1 MGRKTTWDLL
11 YRSGLSAAIGRRYAG
26 IGSIF
31 AFHRVVPEVSAHLN
45 GELYVSVQFL
55 EDWLAALHKAGV
67 EVISM
72 SDAVERVADPGRPSS
87 GPRFVVVT
95 FDDGYADN
103 LAYAL
108 PVLERYQAP
117 FTVYVTTALV
127 EGSGYLWWLGL
138 EHVLRRNEAVEV
150 PPMERRF
157 TAASIE
163 EKAHAIAQVER
174 WVWADVAQHA
184 PMLREV
190 FKRYGVSLSAVTKE
204 AGLSREQLRELGGH
218 PLATIGGHTTDHPDL
233 TSLSPLQAS
242 REMSDNKTFLENLCG
257 RPVDHFA
264 YPYGVGGAREAA
276 LAGKAGFKTAV
287 TNKQGCLF
295 PDHRD
300 HRLLLPRHLCLGS
313 RMWLSFA
320 HAQRHGARH
329 FIDSRGRGPVVAL

>member
-45 GELYVSVQFL
+45 GDLYVSVQFL
-55 EDWLAALHKAGV
+55 EDWLAALHKADV

-72 SDAVERVADPGRPSS
+72 SDAVERVEDPGRS
-87 GPRFVVVT
+87 GRRFVVVT

-103 LAYAL
+103 LVHAL

-127 EGSGYLWWLGL
+127 EGSGSLWWLGL
-138 EHVLRRNEAVEV
+138 ENMLRRNEAVEV

-163 EKAHAIAQVER
+163 EKACAIAQVAR
-174 WVWADVAQHA
+174 WVWADIAQRA
-184 PMLREV
+184 PMLLDV
-190 FKRYGVSLSAVTKE
+190 FKRYGVSLSAETKE
-204 AGLSREQLRELGGH
+204 AGLSREQLRELSGH

-242 REMSDNKTFLENLCG
+242 REMSDNKTFLENLCEC
-257 RPVDHFA
+257 PVDHFA
-264 YPYGVGGAREAA
+264 YPYGVGGAREAG

-300 HRLLLPRHLCLGS
+300 NRMLLPRHLCLGS

-329 FIDSRGRGPVVAL
+329 FIASRGGCPVVAL

>member
-31 AFHRVVPEVSAHLN
+31 AFHRVVPEVAAHLN

-55 EDWLAALHKAGV
+55 ADWLAALHKAGV
-67 EVISM
+67 ELISM
-72 SDAVERVADPGRPSS
+72 SDAVERIEDPGRHSS
-87 GPRFVVVT
+87 KRRFVVVT

-103 LAYAL
+103 LAHAL
-108 PVLERYQAP
+108 PVLERYEVP

-138 EHVLRRNEAVEV
+138 EHLLRMNEAVEV

-157 TAASIE
+157 AAASIE
-163 EKAHAIAQVER
+163 EKVRTIAQVER
-174 WVWADVAQHA
+174 WVWADLGPRAS
-184 PMLREV
+184 MLRDV
-190 FKRYGVSLSAVTKE
+190 FNQYGVSLSAVTRE
-204 AGLSREQLRELGGH
+204 AGLSREQLREFGDH
-218 PLATIGGHTTDHPDL
+218 PLATIGGHTAGHPDL
-233 TSLSPLQAS
+233 TSLSPSQAY

-257 RPVDHFA
+257 CPVDHFA
-264 YPYGVGGAREAA
+264 YPHGAGGAREAA
-276 LAGKAGFKTAV
+276 LVGKAGFKTAV

-295 PDHRD
+295 PQHRD
-300 HRLLLPRHLCLGS
+300 HLLGLPRHPCLGS

-329 FIDSRGRGPVVAL
+329 FIGSRGGCPVVAL

>member
-45 GELYVSVQFL
+45 GDLYVSVQFL
-55 EDWLAALHKAGV
+55 EDWLVALHKADV

-72 SDAVERVADPGRPSS
+72 SDAVERVEDPGRF
-87 GPRFVVVT
+87 GRRFVVVT

-103 LAYAL
+103 LAHAL

-127 EGSGYLWWLGL
+127 EGSGSLWWLGL
-138 EHVLRRNEAVEV
+138 ENMLRRNEEVEI

-163 EKAHAIAQVER
+163 EKAHVIAQVAR
-174 WVWADVAQHA
+174 WVWTDIAQRV
-184 PMLREV
+184 PMLPDV

-204 AGLSREQLRELGGH
+204 AGLSREQLRELSGH

-242 REMSDNKTFLENLCG
+242 REMSDNKTFLENLCEC
-257 RPVDHFA
+257 PVDHFA
-264 YPYGVGGAREAA
+264 YPYGVGGAREAG

-300 HRLLLPRHLCLGS
+300 NRLLLPRHLCLGS

-320 HAQRHGARH
+320 HAQRHGVRH
-329 FIDSRGRGPVVAL
+329 FIASRGGCPVVAL

>member
-45 GELYVSVQFL
+45 GDLYVSVQFL
-55 EDWLAALHKAGV
+55 EDWLAALHKADV

-72 SDAVERVADPGRPSS
+72 SDAIERVEDPG
-87 GPRFVVVT
+87 RFVVVT

-103 LAYAL
+103 LVYAL

-127 EGSGYLWWLGL
+127 EGSGSLWWLGL
-138 EHVLRRNEAVEV
+138 ENMLRQNEAVEV
-150 PPMERRF
+150 PPMESRF

-163 EKAHAIAQVER
+163 EKAHAIAQVAR
-174 WVWADVAQHA
+174 WVWADIAQRA
-184 PMLREV
+184 PMLRDV

-204 AGLSREQLRELGGH
+204 AGLSREQLRELSGH

-242 REMSDNKTFLENLCG
+242 REMSDNKTFLENLCEC
-257 RPVDHFA
+257 PVDHFA
-264 YPYGVGGAREAA
+264 YPYGVGGAREAG

-295 PDHRD
+295 PEHRD
-300 HRLLLPRHLCLGS
+300 NCLLLPRHLCLGS

-320 HAQRHGARH
+320 HAQRHGTRH
-329 FIDSRGRGPVVAL
+329 FIASRGGCPVVAL

>member
-55 EDWLAALHKAGV
+55 EDWLAALHKADV

-72 SDAVERVADPGRPSS
+72 SDAVERVEDPGRS
-87 GPRFVVVT
+87 GRRFVVVT

-103 LAYAL
+103 LAHAL
-108 PVLERYQAP
+108 PILERYQAP

-127 EGSGYLWWLGL
+127 EGSGFLWWLGL
-138 EHVLRRNEAVEV
+138 ENMLRRNGEVEV

-163 EKAHAIAQVER
+163 EKAHAIAQVAR
-174 WVWADVAQHA
+174 WVWADLAQRV
-184 PMLREV
+184 PMLPDV
-190 FKRYGVSLSAVTKE
+190 FKQYGVSLSAVTKE
-204 AGLSREQLRELGGH
+204 AGLSREQLRELSDH

-233 TSLSPLQAS
+233 TSLGPLQAS
-242 REMSDNKTFLENLCG
+242 REISDNKTFLENLCEC
-257 RPVDHFA
+257 PVDHFA
-264 YPYGVGGAREAA
+264 YPYGVGGAREAG

-300 HRLLLPRHLCLGS
+300 NRLLLPRHLCLGS

-329 FIDSRGRGPVVAL
+329 FIASRGGCPVVAL

>member
-31 AFHRVVPEVSAHLN
+31 AFHRVVPEVAAHLN

-55 EDWLAALHKAGV
+55 ADWLDALYKAGV
-67 EVISM
+67 DVISM
-72 SDAVERVADPGRPSS
+72 SDAVECIEDPDRHSS
-87 GPRFVVVT
+87 GQRFVVIT

-103 LAYAL
+103 LVHAL
-108 PVLERYQAP
+108 PVLEQYEAP

-138 EHVLRRNEAVEV
+138 EHLLRMNEAVEV

-163 EKAHAIAQVER
+163 EKARAIAQVER
-174 WVWADVAQHA
+174 WVWADLGTRAS
-184 PMLREV
+184 MLGDV
-190 FKRYGVSLSAVTKE
+190 FKRYGVSLSAVTRE

-218 PLATIGGHTTDHPDL
+218 PLATIGGHTAGHPDL
-233 TSLSPLQAS
+233 TSLSQSAAY
-242 REMSDNKTFLENLCG
+242 REMSDNKTFLEKLCG
-257 RPVDHFA
+257 CPVDHFA
-264 YPYGVGGAREAA
+264 YPHGAGGAREAV
-276 LAGKAGFKTAV
+276 LAGKAGFRTAV
-287 TNKQGCLF
+287 TNEQGCLF
-295 PDHRD
+295 PEHRD
-300 HRLLLPRHLCLGS
+300 HLLRLPRHLCLGS
-313 RMWLSFA
+313 RMWLSFM

-329 FIDSRGRGPVVAL
+329 FIVSRGRCPVVAL

>member
-1 MGRKTTWDLL
+1 MGRKAMWDLL

-72 SDAVERVADPGRPSS
+72 SDAGERVEDPGRS
-87 GPRFVVVT
+87 GRHFVVVT

-103 LAYAL
+103 LVHAL

-138 EHVLRRNEAVEV
+138 ENMLRRNETVEV

-157 TAASIE
+157 TVASVE
-163 EKAHAIAQVER
+163 EKACAIAQVER
-174 WVWADVAQHA
+174 WVWADIAQRA
-184 PMLREV
+184 PMLRDV

-204 AGLSREQLRELGGH
+204 AGLSREQLRELSGH

-242 REMSDNKTFLENLCG
+242 REMSDNKTFLENLCEC
-257 RPVDHFA
+257 PVDHFA
-264 YPYGVGGAREAA
+264 YPYGVGEAREAV

-295 PDHRD
+295 PEHRD
-300 HRLLLPRHLCLGS
+300 NRLLLPRHLCLGS
-313 RMWLSFA
+313 RMWLSFT

-329 FIDSRGRGPVVAL
+329 FIASRGGCPVVAL